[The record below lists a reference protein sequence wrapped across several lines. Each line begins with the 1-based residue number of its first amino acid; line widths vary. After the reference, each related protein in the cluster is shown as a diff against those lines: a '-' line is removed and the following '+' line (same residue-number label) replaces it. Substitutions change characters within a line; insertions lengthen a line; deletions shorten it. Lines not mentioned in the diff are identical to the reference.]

1 MTKRDAE
8 WILGIDEAGR
18 GPVLGPMV
26 YSAALCRI
34 EKHDEV
40 RNELGCN
47 DSKQLKEIERERMLK
62 SVDKSG
68 NFYFK

>member
-1 MTKRDAE
+1 
-8 WILGIDEAGR
+8 
-18 GPVLGPMV
+18 MV

-34 EKHDEV
+34 ERHDEV

-68 NFYFK
+68 KLFTVLSFFVFLIGKKTSLKFC